1 MKLIYLT
8 LLVLPAVL
16 LCFQSARTILVQADE
31 DELDDVVD
39 IEGEDN
45 QVVGDDA
52 LGDED
57 DSVVKSSQDVDT
69 TILFTKPIP
78 SYGDA
83 TFDLQAGFPVEFF
96 VGFINKGTE
105 DYIVETMEAS
115 FRYPMDYTY
124 YIQNFTALPYY
135 KEVKPKQEA
144 TFAYSF
150 IPNEAFAGRPFGL
163 NIQLN
168 YRDAS
173 GNFYQDAV
181 YNQTLNIVEVSEG
194 LDGETFFLYVFL
206 GAACVLALVLGQQAL
221 SSLARRRTPRA
232 APKPLETGTGAND
245 VDYDWL
251 PKEVVNQLKKSPKTP
266 KQSPRVR
273 KAKRSTGDD

>member
-1 MKLIYLT
+1 MKLIYFTFLI
-8 LLVLPAVL
+8 VPAAL
-16 LCFQSARTILVQADE
+16 LCLGSGNILARAEE

-52 LGDED
+52 LVDDDE
-57 DSVVKSSQDVDT
+57 SVVKSSQDIDT
-69 TILFTKPIP
+69 TILFTKPVP
-78 SYGDA
+78 SLGDL
-83 TFDLQAGFPVEFF
+83 TFDIQAGYPVEFF
-96 VGFINKGTE
+96 VGFINKGSV
-105 DYIVETMEAS
+105 DYVVESMEAS

-124 YIQNFTALPYY
+124 YIQNFTALPYNR
-135 KEVKPKQEA
+135 EVKPKQEA

-163 NIQLN
+163 NVQLN

-173 GNFYQDAV
+173 GNAYQEAV

-206 GAACVLALVLGQQAL
+206 GAGGVLALVAGQQAL
-221 SSLARRRTPRA
+221 ASLARRRSPRSVSQ
-232 APKPLETGTGAND
+232 PVETGTASE

-251 PKEVVNQLKKSPKTP
+251 PKEIVNQLKKSPKTP
-266 KQSPRVR
+266 KQSPRAR
-273 KAKRSTGDD
+273 KAKRSAGDD

>member
-1 MKLIYLT
+1 MKLIYLM
-8 LLVLPAVL
+8 LLVLPAAL
-16 LCFQSARTILVQADE
+16 LCFQNANTILVRGDE

-45 QVVGDDA
+45 QVVGEDA

-57 DSVVKSSQDVDT
+57 DDSVKSSQDVDT
-69 TILFTKPIP
+69 TIMFIKPQP

-83 TFDLQAGFPVEFF
+83 TFDIQAGFPVEFL
-96 VGFINKGTE
+96 VGFTNKGSE
-105 DYIVETMEAS
+105 DYVVETMEAS

-124 YIQNFTALPYY
+124 YIQNFTAMPYFRQ
-135 KEVKPKQEA
+135 VKPKQEA

-163 NIQLN
+163 NVQLN
-168 YRDAS
+168 YKDAS
-173 GNFYQDAV
+173 GNTYQEAV

-206 GAACVLALVLGQQAL
+206 GAACVLALVLGQQGL
-221 SSLARRRTPRA
+221 SSLARRRSPRS
-232 APKPLETGTGAND
+232 APKPLETGTAND

-266 KQSPRVR
+266 KQSPRLR
-273 KAKRSTGDD
+273 KAKRSAGDD

>member
-1 MKLIYLT
+1 MKLLYLT
-8 LLVLPAVL
+8 LLVLPAAL
-16 LCFQSARTILVQADE
+16 LCFQSANTILARAEE

-52 LGDED
+52 LGDDD

-69 TILFTKPIP
+69 TILFTKPVT
-78 SYGDA
+78 SLGDA
-83 TFDLQAGFPVEFF
+83 VFDYLVES
-96 VGFINKGTE
+96 
-105 DYIVETMEAS
+105 MEAS

-124 YIQNFTALPYY
+124 YIQNFTALPYN

-173 GNFYQDAV
+173 GNFYQEAV

-206 GAACVLALVLGQQAL
+206 GAGCVLALVLGQQAL
-221 SSLARRRTPRA
+221 SSLARRRAPRPA
-232 APKPLETGTGAND
+232 SRPIEVGTAND

-251 PKEVVNQLKKSPKTP
+251 PKEVVNQLKKSPKSP
-266 KQSPRVR
+266 KQSPRLR
-273 KAKRSTGDD
+273 KAKRSAGDD

>member
-1 MKLIYLT
+1 MKLIYIT
-8 LLVLPAVL
+8 LLVLPAAL
-16 LCFQSARTILVQADE
+16 LCFQNGNKILARAEE

-52 LGDED
+52 LGDDD

-78 SYGDA
+78 MYGDVA
-83 TFDLQAGFPVEFF
+83 FDLQAGFPVEFL
-96 VGFINKGTE
+96 VGFINKGSE
-105 DYIVETMEAS
+105 DYVVETMEAS

-124 YIQNFTALPYY
+124 YIQNFTALPYFR
-135 KEVKPKQEA
+135 EVKPKQEA

-163 NIQLN
+163 NVQLN

-173 GNFYQDAV
+173 GNFYQEAV
-181 YNQTLNIVEVSEG
+181 YNQTVNIVEVSEG

-206 GAACVLALVLGQQAL
+206 GAAMVLALVAGQQAL
-221 SSLARRRTPRA
+221 SSLARRRAPRA
-232 APKPLETGTGAND
+232 APKPLETGTPND

-266 KQSPRVR
+266 KQSPRMR
-273 KAKRSTGDD
+273 KAKRSAGDD

>member
-8 LLVLPAVL
+8 LLVLPAAL
-16 LCFQSARTILVQADE
+16 LSFQSANTILARAEE

-45 QVVGDDA
+45 QVVGEDA
-52 LGDED
+52 LGDDD
-57 DSVVKSSQDVDT
+57 DSIVKSSQDVDT
-69 TILFTKPIP
+69 NILFTKPFTI
-78 SYGDA
+78 YGDVA
-83 TFDLQAGFPVEFF
+83 FDLQAGFPVEFL
-96 VGFINKGTE
+96 VGFINKGGE
-105 DYIVETMEAS
+105 DYVVDSMEAS

-124 YIQNFTALPYY
+124 YIQNFTALPYNR
-135 KEVKPKQEA
+135 EVKPRQEA

-163 NIQLN
+163 NVQLN

-173 GNFYQDAV
+173 GNFYQEAV
-181 YNQTLNIVEVSEG
+181 YNQTVNIVEVSEG

-221 SSLARRRTPRA
+221 SSLGRRRLPRS
-232 APKPLETGTGAND
+232 APKPLETGTAND

-251 PKEVVNQLKKSPKTP
+251 PREVVNQLKKSPKTP
-266 KQSPRVR
+266 KQSPRMR
-273 KAKRSTGDD
+273 KAKRSAGDD

>member
-1 MKLIYLT
+1 MKLIYLV
-8 LLVLPAVL
+8 LLVLPAAL
-16 LCFQSARTILVQADE
+16 LCVQSGNTFFARAEE

-39 IEGEDN
+39 IEGDDN
-45 QVVGDDA
+45 QVVGDDVS
-52 LGDED
+52 ED
-57 DSVVKSSQDVDT
+57 DDSIIKSSQDVDT
-69 TILFTKPIP
+69 TILFTKPQPI
-78 SYGDA
+78 YGDVA
-83 TFDLQAGFPVEFF
+83 FDLQAGYPVEFL
-96 VGFINKGTE
+96 VGFINKGSE
-105 DYIVETMEAS
+105 DYTVETMEAS

-135 KEVKPKQEA
+135 REVKPAQEA

-173 GNFYQDAV
+173 GNYYQEAV
-181 YNQTLNIVEVSEG
+181 YNQTVNIVEVSEG

-206 GAACVLALVLGQQAL
+206 GAACVLILVLGQQAL
-221 SSLARRRTPRA
+221 SSLARRRSPRS
-232 APKPLETGTGAND
+232 APKPLETGTAND

-251 PKEVVNQLKKSPKTP
+251 PKEVVNQLKKSPKSP
-266 KQSPRVR
+266 KQSPRLR
-273 KAKRSTGDD
+273 KAKRSVGDD

>member
-1 MKLIYLT
+1 MKLFFIT
-8 LLVLPAVL
+8 LLVLPAL
-16 LCFQSARTILVQADE
+16 LCFQSSSTIFARADE

-52 LGDED
+52 LGDDD
-57 DSVVKSSQDVDT
+57 DSIVKSSQDVDT
-69 TILFTKPIP
+69 TILFMKPIT
-78 SYGDA
+78 SYGDVA
-83 TFDLQAGFPVEFF
+83 FDLQAGYPVEFL
-96 VGFINKGTE
+96 VGFINKGSE

-115 FRYPMDYTY
+115 FRYPMDYNY

-135 KEVKPKQEA
+135 REVKPKQEA

-150 IPNEAFAGRPFGL
+150 IPNEAYAGRPFGL

-173 GNFYQDAV
+173 GNYYQEAV
-181 YNQTLNIVEVSEG
+181 YNQTINIVEVSEG

-206 GAACVLALVLGQQAL
+206 GAACVLTLVLGQQAL
-221 SSLARRRTPRA
+221 SSLARRSRSPRSVS
-232 APKPLETGTGAND
+232 KPIETGTATN

-251 PKEVVNQLKKSPKTP
+251 PKDVANQLSKSIL
-266 KQSPRVR
+266 SLRIF
-273 KAKRSTGDD
+273 

>member
-1 MKLIYLT
+1 MKLLYLT
-8 LLVLPAVL
+8 LLVLPAAL
-16 LCFQSARTILVQADE
+16 LCFQSANTILARAEE

-45 QVVGDDA
+45 QVVGDDVS
-52 LGDED
+52 DDD

-78 SYGDA
+78 NSGDTA
-83 TFDLQAGFPVEFF
+83 FDLQAGFPVEFL
-96 VGFINKGTE
+96 VGFINKGSE
-105 DYIVETMEAS
+105 DYVVETMEAS

-124 YIQNFTALPYY
+124 YIQNFTALPYNR
-135 KEVKPKQEA
+135 EVKPKQEA

-163 NIQLN
+163 NVQLN

-173 GNFYQDAV
+173 GNYYQ
-181 YNQTLNIVEVSEG
+181 ISEG

-221 SSLARRRTPRA
+221 SSLARRRSPRA
-232 APKPLETGTGAND
+232 APKPLETGTAND

-251 PKEVVNQLKKSPKTP
+251 PKEVVNQLIYLSHVGRN
-266 KQSPRVR
+266 QSTMIMKNRN
-273 KAKRSTGDD
+273 